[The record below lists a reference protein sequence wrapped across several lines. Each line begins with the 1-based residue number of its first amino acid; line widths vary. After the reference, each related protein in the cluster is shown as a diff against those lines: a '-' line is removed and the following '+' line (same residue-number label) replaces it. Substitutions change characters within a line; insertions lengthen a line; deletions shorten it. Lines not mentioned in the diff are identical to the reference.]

1 MVCSDYTRGT
11 SSTSTG
17 VTTTATAAS
26 SVTLLLQVPEPVYD
40 VSSGARNSVERPS
53 YLTGGEREE
62 KQRQPAG
69 EEGDRPARG
78 EESTAVCRS
87 QGIDPSPGSLFF
99 APSIVTQFRSLRVGR
114 LVSGSDD
121 RTSHEGSPDS
131 GGREA
136 TDSQKTSERA
146 EGDSRDRDEQ
156 VNAHR
161 EGERERSAGNSEEQV
176 TDRVDHDRIS
186 DEVGGELY
194 YERVSLREFEYD
206 ASSRTFFYPCP
217 CGDLFE
223 VPLETIRAKARET
236 ADCPTGDFRSSS
248 QGDGERALESDT
260 GSGDKAPVEPSS
272 LGDQEVEVEASC
284 PSCSLKVQAFFTLKR
299 GAGEDGPVRAA
310 KQQKVGGAY
319 EGTSQ
324 QDHGLL
330 LFRHVGEPPVLL
342 AAATETVGNPED
354 SRTPSAE
361 RRVGPQGG
369 AKEEASAGR
378 PSNEDTCLGDVQAAL
393 QRLRKYRVVP
403 PAGGAADHDADTQ
416 GEGPHEPSVSAS
428 REAGQ
433 KSRGRAG
440 AVQRLKLADAWPVQ
454 KMLRMQQAR
463 AGCATL
469 LEKERG
475 ETLSAQAELIRQL
488 IAGGASANLADSVG
502 ADAMGLIELE
512 DVDEETGEVLRG
524 CRWGHC
530 RSVDVFLGEFGDIDD
545 PDSDD
550 PDGAELDYPED
561 SDDDRER
568 RFAAR
573 VRHLIDSDDDERAYS
588 VSSDL
593 SGFSE
598 E

>member
-1 MVCSDYTRGT
+1 MKEPLTPIMTHRRQDSPLT
-11 SSTSTG
+11 S
-17 VTTTATAAS
+17 
-26 SVTLLLQVPEPVYD
+26 LLSQMDRRPSFSPETIPAL
-40 VSSGARNSVERPS
+40 SSGSRPS
-53 YLTGGEREE
+53 ANATFPGALGRGVQADQGLPLYVRLKRRREE
-62 KQRQPAG
+62 
-69 EEGDRPARG
+69 D
-78 EESTAVCRS
+78 
-87 QGIDPSPGSLFF
+87 
-99 APSIVTQFRSLRVGR
+99 
-114 LVSGSDD
+114 
-121 RTSHEGSPDS
+121 
-131 GGREA
+131 
-136 TDSQKTSERA
+136 
-146 EGDSRDRDEQ
+146 
-156 VNAHR
+156 
-161 EGERERSAGNSEEQV
+161 
-176 TDRVDHDRIS
+176 
-186 DEVGGELY
+186 
-194 YERVSLREFEYD
+194 
-206 ASSRTFFYPCP
+206 
-217 CGDLFE
+217 
-223 VPLETIRAKARET
+223 VPPFL
-236 ADCPTGDFRSSS
+236 CLLH
-248 QGDGERALESDT
+248 Q
-260 GSGDKAPVEPSS
+260 
-272 LGDQEVEVEASC
+272 
-284 PSCSLKVQAFFTLKR
+284 R

-440 AVQRLKLADAWPVQ
+440 AVQRLKLADGRKIRLLDVCPESSRGAEISADPDDYDFEWYSLASPED
-454 KMLRMQQAR
+454 AAHA
-463 AGCATL
+463 AGESRLCDL